1 MLLLA
6 VFMCMGALIL
16 GNLLQDYIRD
26 GAHSVADRKWIWE
39 RYGTT
44 YRATYTLYEITFA
57 GGTHARPKQK
67 GYSSSY

>member
-26 GAHSVADRKWIWE
+26 GAQSMVDRQWVWE

-57 GGTHARPKQK
+57 GARDC
-67 GYSSSY
+67 SLASVLHS